1 MTFDWTLYVFTE
13 EVLRTDEWG
22 FISIFTHI
30 KTMIFSNKKNKSC
43 IKCFRFHKELKF
55 YPHEL
60 RLGLHKGT
68 EDDINP
74 QKNSCCFKVNDH

>member
-30 KTMIFSNKKNKSC
+30 KAK
-43 IKCFRFHKELKF
+43 IKCFRLHKELKF
-55 YPHEL
+55 YHEL
-60 RLGLHKGT
+60 RLGLHEGT